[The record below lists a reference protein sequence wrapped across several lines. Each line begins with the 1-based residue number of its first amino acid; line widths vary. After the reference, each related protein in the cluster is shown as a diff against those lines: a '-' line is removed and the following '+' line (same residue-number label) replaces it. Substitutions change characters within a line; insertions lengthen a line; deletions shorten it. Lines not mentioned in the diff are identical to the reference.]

1 MVDVQAPENSTGAAT
16 GSPISSGEPLSL
28 PFGAKARLAAEIV
41 VAYAVA
47 KRELGRQDLQQAVTA
62 IRSPRRTRR
71 ASVLPDAAQQ
81 GRRLGEAVVRT
92 LEAMP
97 VDSRCLMRSL
107 VLLRVLARRGV
118 NGSLVIAVRPDELLK
133 LAAHAWVEVD
143 GRPLLAPAGPD
154 HGRLVTL

>member
-1 MVDVQAPENSTGAAT
+1 M
-16 GSPISSGEPLSL
+16 
-28 PFGAKARLAAEIV
+28 
-41 VAYAVA
+41 
-47 KRELGRQDLQQAVTA
+47 
-62 IRSPRRTRR
+62 
-71 ASVLPDAAQQ
+71 
-81 GRRLGEAVVRT
+81 VRT

>member
-1 MVDVQAPENSTGAAT
+1 MQAPESPIRAAT
-16 GSPISSGEPLSL
+16 GSPILSGEFRSL
-28 PFGAKARLAAEIV
+28 PLPAKASLAAEIV
-41 VAYAVA
+41 VAYAIVR
-47 KRELGRQDLQQAVTA
+47 RELGRQDLRQTVEA
-62 IRSPRRTRR
+62 IRSPRRKPR
-71 ASVLPDAAQQ
+71 APVLPDAVHEGA
-81 GRRLGEAVVRT
+81 RLGAAVVRT

-118 NGSLVIAVRPDELLK
+118 MGSLVIAVRPEELLK

-143 GRPLLAPAGPD
+143 GRPLLAPAGPG

>member
-1 MVDVQAPENSTGAAT
+1 MQAGEGQDRAAT
-16 GSPISSGEPLSL
+16 GSPILSGKSRSL
-28 PFGAKARLAAEIV
+28 PLPAKASLAAEIV

-47 KRELGRQDLQQAVTA
+47 RRELRRQDLRQTVNA
-62 IRSPRRTRR
+62 IRSPRRIPR
-71 ASVLPDAAQQ
+71 ALVLPDAVQD
-81 GRRLGEAVVRT
+81 GGRLGEAVVRT

-118 NGSLVIAVRPDELLK
+118 SGSLVIAVRPEEQLK

-154 HGRLVTL
+154 HGRLVTI